1 MVRGVGHN
9 VPMADDDIERLL
21 REVAGTSGKPG
32 STGPGE
38 VAKSPDRSPAKA
50 GKGGGRMA
58 FAAISAAGFGA
69 AAWFVGLMLPFTSA
83 VSAGIGGTVAAFLT
97 ALVAGPPR
105 WFSS

>member
-1 MVRGVGHN
+1 MRGVGHN
-9 VPMADDDIERLL
+9 VPMAEDEIERLL
-21 REVAGTSGKPG
+21 REVAGNTGQSG
-32 STGPGE
+32 STGSGE

-50 GKGGGRMA
+50 DKGGGRMA

-83 VSAGIGGTVAAFLT
+83 VSAGIGGAVAAFLT
-97 ALVAGPPR
+97 AMVAGPPR

>member
-1 MVRGVGHN
+1 
-9 VPMADDDIERLL
+9 MAEDEIERLL
-21 REVAGTSGKPG
+21 REVAGNTGQSGSAG
-32 STGPGE
+32 SGE

-50 GKGGGRMA
+50 GEGDKGGGRLA

-83 VSAGIGGTVAAFLT
+83 VSAGIGGAVAAFLT
-97 ALVAGPPR
+97 AMVAGPPR